1 MVKFPRLQ
9 VGGTHSS
16 YRHANEGGNVP
27 SSFAQDESCACLD
40 NEDRLISCGSPL
52 SRKRRRIINQNGD
65 RKKKSSRSIH
75 SLPIHDGGE
84 IRIGEFIVI

>member
-16 YRHANEGGNVP
+16 YRHANERGNVP
-27 SSFAQDESCACLD
+27 SSFAQDGSCACLD

-52 SRKRRRIINQNGD
+52 SRKNE
-65 RKKKSSRSIH
+65 KKKKKNY
-75 SLPIHDGGE
+75 
-84 IRIGEFIVI
+84 